1 MAKRRSTT
9 ASSPIITAE
18 KDLPTRF
25 EDLGL
30 SNRALA
36 AVSDM
41 GYEAPTPVQAAS
53 IPAVLAGTDV
63 MAAAQT
69 GTGKTAAFLLPAL
82 DRLGH
87 ARHGQGPLML
97 VVTPTRELAAQIE
110 EVANAICARTGHTAT
125 VLVGGVSY
133 EPQRTALRK
142 GCDLVVATPGRLI
155 DLINSGDCNL
165 SQVETLVLDEADR
178 MLDMGFL
185 PDMRRIVAKTPA
197 SRQTLLFSA
206 TLSDDVLD
214 NTKSLVNNPVRI
226 EIAHK
231 GTAAETIDQYVLP
244 ISHEAKNDAL
254 IEILHREGAERV
266 IVFVRGKHRADAV
279 CRRLRKAGI
288 ECAPIHGN
296 RNQNQRASALRR
308 FADGEVGVLVAT
320 DILAR
325 GIDIPNVSYVVN
337 LDVPS
342 DAEDYIHRIGRTG
355 RAGEYGWALTFATPE
370 EEFDLRDIERLMG
383 KNIPVYP
390 RAQGIAL
397 GEKPLVLDPG
407 RTPTDRLPGKK
418 ERKKLVDER
427 REERM
432 ARTAEIV
439 ASRSQRKAQ
448 PQRATSKSIPAAA
461 AIPPE
466 KPKAGRRR
474 SKTASRQRT
483 QAKRPEAAGRAG
495 RPQGRRHPGD
505 HGGMAR
511 R

>member
-1 MAKRRSTT
+1 
-9 ASSPIITAE
+9 
-18 KDLPTRF
+18 
-25 EDLGL
+25 
-30 SNRALA
+30 
-36 AVSDM
+36 
-41 GYEAPTPVQAAS
+41 
-53 IPAVLAGTDV
+53 
-63 MAAAQT
+63 
-69 GTGKTAAFLLPAL
+69 
-82 DRLGH
+82 
-87 ARHGQGPLML
+87 
-97 VVTPTRELAAQIE
+97 
-110 EVANAICARTGHTAT
+110 
-125 VLVGGVSY
+125 
-133 EPQRTALRK
+133 
-142 GCDLVVATPGRLI
+142 
-155 DLINSGDCNL
+155 
-165 SQVETLVLDEADR
+165 

-231 GTAAETIDQYVLP
+231 GTAAETIDQYLLP

-266 IVFVRGKHRADAV
+266 IVFVRGKHRADSV

-296 RNQNQRASALRR
+296 RNQNQRVSALRR

-390 RAQGIAL
+390 RAQGIPL
-397 GEKPLVLDPG
+397 GEKPLVLDPN
-407 RTPTDRLPGKK
+407 RKPTDRLPDKK

-439 ASRSQRKAQ
+439 ASRSQHRAQ
-448 PQRATSKSIPAAA
+448 PQRGAKPGRPTAEST
-461 AIPPE
+461 IPPE
-466 KPKAGRRR
+466 KPKAGRRH
-474 SKTASRQRT
+474 SKAASRQRT